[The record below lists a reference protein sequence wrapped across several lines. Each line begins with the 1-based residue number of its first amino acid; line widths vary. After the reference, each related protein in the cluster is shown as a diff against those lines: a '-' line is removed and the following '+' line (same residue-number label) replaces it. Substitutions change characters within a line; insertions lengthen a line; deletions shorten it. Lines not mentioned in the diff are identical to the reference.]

1 MRRPEAPHHPQA
13 PRLRVKPLRRH
24 RRPEARAGRQPAAQP
39 LRQPARLR
47 LRPRRDRIRRTPTR
61 RARSLPPRIRIIRT
75 RARATR
81 IRAQIRME
89 PRLRPDRQI
98 RVLPTQ
104 ARIPG
109 RRIQVPTQ
117 VRTAQAR
124 TAQVLPIQLRQIR
137 RQGIRLRVRRRRV
150 ELAHRRSRNR
160 RQDSRLSQSA
170 GPRRARICC
179 LTYRELSADGCCWV
193 MQCVVPSPQTRSP
206 EKMGTISRLG
216 NSVARVFR
224 ATRSL
229 GSLKTGTNTTPFAI

>member
-1 MRRPEAPHHPQA
+1 MRRLEEPHPRAPL
-13 PRLRVKPLRRH
+13 LRVKPLRRH
-24 RRPEARAGRQPAAQP
+24 RRPETRVGRQPPAQP
-39 LRQPARLR
+39 RRQLARLR
-47 LRPRRDRIRRTPTR
+47 LRPRRDRIRPTPTR

-81 IRAQIRME
+81 TRAQIRME
-89 PRLRPDRQI
+89 PRRRPDRQI
-98 RVLPTQ
+98 RVPPTQ

-109 RRIQVPTQ
+109 RRIRGPIQ
-117 VRTAQAR
+117 VRTAQ
-124 TAQVLPIQLRQIR
+124 VLRIQLRQIR
-137 RQGIRLRVRRRRV
+137 RQGIRLPARRRRAEV
-150 ELAHRRSRNR
+150 AHRRSKNR
-160 RQDSRLSQSA
+160 RQHLQLSQSA
-170 GPRRARICC
+170 GPTGARIYR

-216 NSVARVFR
+216 NSVASVFS